1 MEPKRDGRVS
11 DYILEALLILIRKKE
26 WQNISVTEICEKA
39 GVTRMSF
46 YRSFTGKEDV
56 LRKWIGKVTDQFMA
70 EYGIDFLRDSRE
82 DYLMKL
88 FRHVT
93 EYKER
98 LQVIY
103 RAGLIHFVQEE
114 FDRVMLAHYE
124 GRYTDYQTSF
134 ISGGVYNVFL
144 LWLKKGCIETPEQ
157 MAHMVGTFQQH

>member
-1 MEPKRDGRVS
+1 MDEKKEGRAS

-26 WQNISVTEICEKA
+26 WQDISVTEICEKA

-70 EYGIDFLRDSRE
+70 ESGIDFLRDSRE
-82 DYLMKL
+82 DYLLKL

-93 EYKER
+93 QYKER
-98 LQVIY
+98 LLAIY

-114 FDRVMLAHYE
+114 FDRVMLDHYK
-124 GRYTDYQTSF
+124 GKYSDYQTSF
-134 ISGGVYNVFL
+134 LAGGIYNVFL
-144 LWLKKGCIETPEQ
+144 LWLKKGCLETPEE
-157 MAHMVGTFQQH
+157 MARMVGAFR

>member
-1 MEPKRDGRVS
+1 MEQKKAGRVS

-26 WQNISVTEICEKA
+26 WQDISVTEICEKA

-56 LRKWIGKVTDQFMA
+56 LRKQIVRVTDQFMA
-70 EYGIDFLRDSRE
+70 ESGIDFLRDSRE
-82 DYLMKL
+82 DYLLKL

-93 EYKER
+93 RYRER

-114 FDRVMLAHYE
+114 FDRVMLAHYAD
-124 GRYTDYQTSF
+124 RYSDYQTSF
-134 ISGGVYNVFL
+134 LSGGIYNVFL
-144 LWLKKGCIETPEQ
+144 LWLKKGCLETPEE
-157 MAHMVGTFQQH
+157 MARMVGAFR

>member
-1 MEPKRDGRVS
+1 MEKKKEGRVA

-26 WQNISVTEICEKA
+26 WQDISVTEICDKA

-46 YRSFTGKEDV
+46 YRSYESKEDV
-56 LRKWIGKVTDQFMA
+56 LQKWIVKVTDRFMA
-70 EYGIDFLRDSRE
+70 ESGIDFLRDSRE
-82 DYLMKL
+82 EYLLKL

-114 FDRVMLAHYE
+114 FDRVMLAHYK
-124 GRYTDYQTSF
+124 GKYSDYQTSF
-134 ISGGVYNVFL
+134 LSGGIYNVFL
-144 LWLKKGCIETPEQ
+144 LWLRQGCRETPEE
-157 MAHMVGTFQQH
+157 MAKIVGTFR